1 MNYELFCNFVAKS
14 KTQTNMILIADS
26 GSTKTDWTLLHSAN
40 PFLKSE
46 EIATFR
52 TQGITP
58 IHQTAGDIR
67 DIIERELLPQLS
79 SFPRAKLI
87 QSGVLESPL
96 LQNLHL
102 FFYGSGC
109 TPAHVP
115 MMIQL
120 MNEELS
126 PKTVEVHSDLM
137 AAARA
142 LCGHEAGMACI
153 LGTGAN
159 SCLYDGENIVQNTPA
174 LGYILGDEGSGS
186 VLGRLFLNAIFKNP
200 ALANVRD
207 EFLKVNKWEQK
218 DIIQKV
224 YREPMVNRWLASL
237 SPFIMEH
244 IGNPYIKQLVIDN
257 FRDFFRKNIVPYN
270 RPDLPVHFVGS
281 MAHHYQEQLEEAA
294 HAEGFTVGNILQS
307 PIEGLVIYHG
317 APAQTV

>member
-1 MNYELFCNFVAKS
+1 M
-14 KTQTNMILIADS
+14 MILIADS
-26 GSTKTDWTLLHSAN
+26 GSTKTDWTLLHATE
-40 PFLKSE
+40 PQLPGDV
-46 EIATFR
+46 IATFH

-67 DIIERELLPQLS
+67 QILERELLPQLS

-87 QSGVLESPL
+87 ESGVLENPL

-102 FFYGSGC
+102 YFYGSGC

-115 MMIQL
+115 MMTQL
-120 MNEELS
+120 MVEELS
-126 PKTVEVHSDLM
+126 PKTVEIHSDLM

-142 LCGHEAGMACI
+142 LCQREAGMACI

-159 SCLYDGENIVQNTPA
+159 SCLYDGEQIVQNTPA
-174 LGYILGDEGSGS
+174 LGYILGDEGSGA
-186 VLGRLFLNAIFKNP
+186 VLGRLFLNAIFKNS
-200 ALANVRD
+200 ALTDVRD
-207 EFLKVNKWEQK
+207 EFLKKNKTQLS

-224 YREPMVNRWLASL
+224 YREPMANRYLASF

-244 IGNPYIKQLVIDN
+244 IGNPLVSQLVVGN

-281 MAHHYQEQLEEAA
+281 MAHHYREQLVEAA
-294 HAEGFTVGNILQS
+294 RAEGFTIGNILQS
-307 PIEGLVIYHG
+307 PMVGLLVYH
-317 APAQTV
+317 TMS

>member
-1 MNYELFCNFVAKS
+1 L
-14 KTQTNMILIADS
+14 
-26 GSTKTDWTLLHSAN
+26 
-40 PFLKSE
+40 LKSE
-46 EIATFR
+46 VIATFR

-67 DIIERELLPQLS
+67 DIIERELMPQLS

-87 QSGVLESPL
+87 EMGVLESPL
-96 LQNLHL
+96 LQNLQL
-102 FFYGSGC
+102 YFYGSGC

-115 MMIQL
+115 MMVQL
-120 MNEELS
+120 MVEELS

-142 LCGHEAGMACI
+142 LCQHEAGMACI

-200 ALANVRD
+200 ALATVRD
-207 EFLKVNKWEQK
+207 EFLKANKMELK

-237 SPFIMEH
+237 SPFIMDH
-244 IGNPYIKQLVIDN
+244 IDN
-257 FRDFFRKNIVPYN
+257 PFIREIVVYNFREFFRKNIVPYN
-270 RPDLPVHFVGS
+270 RPDLQVHFVGS
-281 MAHHYQEQLEEAA
+281 MAHHYHDELEEAA
-294 HAEGFTVGNILQS
+294 KAEGFELGNILQS
-307 PIEGLVIYHG
+307 PMEGLLTYHG
-317 APAQTV
+317 A

>member
-1 MNYELFCNFVAKS
+1 
-14 KTQTNMILIADS
+14 MILIADS
-26 GSTKTDWTLLHSAN
+26 GSTKTDWTLLHSTN
-40 PFLKSE
+40 PLLKSE
-46 EIATFR
+46 VIATFR

-67 DIIERELLPQLS
+67 DIIERELMPQLS

-87 QSGVLESPL
+87 EMGVLESPL
-96 LQNLHL
+96 LQNLQL
-102 FFYGSGC
+102 YFYGSGC

-115 MMIQL
+115 MMVQL
-120 MNEELS
+120 MVEELS

-142 LCGHEAGMACI
+142 LCQHEAGMACI

-200 ALANVRD
+200 ALATVRD
-207 EFLKVNKWEQK
+207 EFLKANKMELK
-218 DIIQKV
+218 DIIEKV
-224 YREPMVNRWLASL
+224 YRGTLVNRWLASL

-244 IGNPYIKQLVIDN
+244 IDNPFIREIVVYN
-257 FRDFFRKNIVPYN
+257 FREFFRKNIVPYN
-270 RPDLPVHFVGS
+270 RPDLQVHFVGS
-281 MAHHYQEQLEEAA
+281 MAHHYREELEEAA
-294 HAEGFTVGNILQS
+294 KAEGFELGNILQS
-307 PIEGLVIYHG
+307 PMEGLLTYHG
-317 APAQTV
+317 A

>member
-1 MNYELFCNFVAKS
+1 
-14 KTQTNMILIADS
+14 MILIADS
-26 GSTKTDWTLLHSAN
+26 GSTKTDWTLLHFTNSH
-40 PFLKSE
+40 LKSE
-46 EIATFR
+46 VIATFH

-67 DIIERELLPQLS
+67 QILERELLPQLS

-87 QSGVLESPL
+87 ASGVLENPL

-102 FFYGSGC
+102 YFYGSGC

-120 MNEELS
+120 MIEELS

-159 SCLYDGENIVQNTPA
+159 SCLYDGERIIQNTPA

-186 VLGRLFLNAIFKNP
+186 VLGRFFLNAIFKNP
-200 ALANVRD
+200 ALADVRD
-207 EFLKVNKWEQK
+207 EFLKVKKLELK

-244 IGNPYIKQLVIDN
+244 IDNPYIKQLVVDN

-281 MAHHYQEQLEEAA
+281 MAHHYYDQLEEAA
-294 HAEGFTVGNILQS
+294 RAEGFIMGNILQS
-307 PIEGLVIYHG
+307 PIEGLITYHSS
-317 APAQTV
+317 

>member
-14 KTQTNMILIADS
+14 KIQTNMILIADS
-26 GSTKTDWTLLHSAN
+26 GSTKTDWTLLHSTN

-200 ALANVRD
+200 ALANVRCTANPWSTAGWPPCLRSSWSILAILISNSWSLITSAT
-207 EFLKVNKWEQK
+207 FSVRTLCLTTVLTCPCTLWALWHT
-218 DIIQKV
+218 II
-224 YREPMVNRWLASL
+224 MIS
-237 SPFIMEH
+237 
-244 IGNPYIKQLVIDN
+244 
-257 FRDFFRKNIVPYN
+257 
-270 RPDLPVHFVGS
+270 
-281 MAHHYQEQLEEAA
+281 
-294 HAEGFTVGNILQS
+294 
-307 PIEGLVIYHG
+307 
-317 APAQTV
+317 

>member
-1 MNYELFCNFVAKS
+1 M
-14 KTQTNMILIADS
+14 MILIADS
-26 GSTKTDWTLLHSAN
+26 GSTKTDWTLLHSSN
-40 PFLKSE
+40 PLLKSE
-46 EIATFR
+46 VIATFR

-67 DIIERELLPQLS
+67 DIIERELMPQLS

-87 QSGVLESPL
+87 ESGVLESPL

-102 FFYGSGC
+102 YFYGSGC

-126 PKTVEVHSDLM
+126 PKTVEVHSDLT

-142 LCGHEAGMACI
+142 LCQHEPGMACI

-159 SCLYDGENIVQNTPA
+159 SCLYDGEQIVQNTPA

-207 EFLKVNKWEQK
+207 EFLKANKMELK
-218 DIIQKV
+218 DIIEKV
-224 YREPMVNRWLASL
+224 YRGTLVNRWLASL

-244 IGNPYIKQLVIDN
+244 IDNPFIREIVVYN
-257 FRDFFRKNIVPYN
+257 FREFFRKNIVPYN
-270 RPDLPVHFVGS
+270 RPDLQVHFVGS
-281 MAHHYQEQLEEAA
+281 MAHHYREELEEAA
-294 HAEGFTVGNILQS
+294 KAEGFELGNILQS
-307 PIEGLVIYHG
+307 PMEGLLTYHG
-317 APAQTV
+317 A

>member
-1 MNYELFCNFVAKS
+1 M
-14 KTQTNMILIADS
+14 MILIADS
-26 GSTKTDWTLLHSAN
+26 GSTKTDWTLLHSSN
-40 PFLKSE
+40 PQLKSE
-46 EIATFR
+46 VIATFR

-67 DIIERELLPQLS
+67 DIIERELMPQLS

-87 QSGVLESPL
+87 ESGVLESPL
-96 LQNLHL
+96 LQNLNL
-102 FFYGSGC
+102 YFYGSGC

-126 PKTVEVHSDLM
+126 PKTVEVHSDLT

-142 LCGHEAGMACI
+142 LCQHEAGMACI

-159 SCLYDGENIVQNTPA
+159 SCLSDGETIVQNTPA

-200 ALANVRD
+200 ALATVRD
-207 EFLKVNKWEQK
+207 EFLKANKMELK
-218 DIIQKV
+218 DIIEKV
-224 YREPMVNRWLASL
+224 YRGTLVNRWLASL

-244 IGNPYIKQLVIDN
+244 IDNPFIREIVVYN
-257 FRDFFRKNIVPYN
+257 FREFFRKNIVPYN
-270 RPDLPVHFVGS
+270 RPDLQVHFVGS
-281 MAHHYQEQLEEAA
+281 MAHHYREELEEAA
-294 HAEGFTVGNILQS
+294 KAEGFELGNILQS
-307 PIEGLVIYHG
+307 PMEGLLTYHG
-317 APAQTV
+317 A